1 MQFTVELWAGEQ
13 VEVEVAV
20 SEDNAIVMSLD
31 GQWLH
36 EDMIQWAIQY
46 GFRQGLRDAGAA
58 AKTDVER
65 NALAKKRLHAIVTNT
80 MRQGGG
86 GGQRLSE
93 LDREIRDLAE
103 VEIRTKTDNPA
114 NSAWVAAK
122 RAENKCNLS
131 ELRQLMLKPY
141 IEQHKARLTEKATAN
156 IEERK
161 AEPMDLDLAI

>member
-1 MQFTVELWAGEQ
+1 MQFTVELWAGKS
-13 VEVEVAV
+13 VSIEVAGDILV
-20 SEDNAIVMSLD
+20 TLD
-31 GQWLH
+31 GNELAP
-36 EDMIQWAIQY
+36 EMAQWAIQY
-46 GFRQGLRDAGAA
+46 GFRQGIRDAGAA
-58 AKTDVER
+58 AKTDADR
-65 NALAKKRLHAIVTNT
+65 NALADKRVNAIVTNT
-80 MRQGGG
+80 MRQGAG

-131 ELRQLMLKPY
+131 ELRTLMLKPY